1 MIKRF
6 LLFDIDHTLMDFSA
20 TEKKGLKKCFD
31 SFGIPFTE
39 EIFSWYLS
47 HNRKLWSQ
55 YESGRIPR
63 DIIFQN
69 RFTDTFAEFSIKA
82 DGNLMEKAYR
92 QALSEGIDLIE
103 NALEVV
109 KKLHKTHELYV
120 VTNGLA
126 STQEKRL
133 TDSGLAPYFNAIFV
147 SEVIGLQKP
156 MPEYFDYCFERIPNF
171 QKEEAIIIGDS
182 LSSDI
187 QGALHAGI
195 DSCWFN
201 PNKVVNETVFQPTCE
216 IQSLIELLPLFE
228 IH

>member
-1 MIKRF
+1 MKKKF

-47 HNRKLWSQ
+47 HNRILWAQ
-55 YESGRIPR
+55 YECGKIPR

-103 NALEVV
+103 DALDVV

-126 STQEKRL
+126 ATQEKRL
-133 TDSGLAPYFNAIFV
+133 IDSGLAPYFKAIFV

-156 MPEYFDYCFERIPNF
+156 MIEYFQYCFERIPNF

-187 QGALHAGI
+187 QGGMRAGI

-201 PNKVVNETVFQPTCE
+201 PNGVTNETEFQPTYE
-216 IQSLIELLPLFE
+216 IQCLTELLPLFE
-228 IH
+228 IF